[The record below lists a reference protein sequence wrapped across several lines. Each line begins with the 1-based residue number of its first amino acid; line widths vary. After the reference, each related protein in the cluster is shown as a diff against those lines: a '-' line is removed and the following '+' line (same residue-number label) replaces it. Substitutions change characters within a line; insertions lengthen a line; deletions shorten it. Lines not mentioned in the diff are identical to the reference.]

1 MKVKYF
7 AALAAASV
15 FGVTALTS
23 CTPETEVV
31 VPTTEDI
38 EGAADKAVDEIE
50 GAADKAADKIDEAA
64 TDAKE
69 TIDPCAAEADPC
81 AADPCAAE

>member
-23 CTPETEVV
+23 CGPNADVAEPDAAVEEV
-31 VPTTEDI
+31 
-38 EGAADKAVDEIE
+38 
-50 GAADKAADKIDEAA
+50 
-64 TDAKE
+64 
-69 TIDPCAAEADPC
+69 DPCAAADPCAADPCAADPCAADPCAADPC